1 MNYIFSSQ
9 NPRVP
14 ATLRPTIRGVAGTG
28 TTALLLAS
36 AVFFLGCEG
45 GGIDTKTGTGGTGD
59 APFPTAV
66 SASGPVTSFGT
77 LGVAGNSLDESKATT
92 QINTTT
98 NRSAADLRLGMTVDV
113 NGNIPVANSTQGT
126 SSVIVAQSTVQ
137 APVKKIDITNQRIIV
152 LGYTIQLDQNTI
164 LDGFTKID
172 ELRANDRI
180 EAFGLPRPTTN
191 EFLATRIALY
201 RNIAITDPV
210 EIVGVATDVGSGT
223 FSLQGLSVISQI
235 VLNVQNTN
243 GSPATPLVSG
253 ARVRVIGQIEPNG
266 TFTPAQIFAAPLPVR
281 ANNTLV
287 ALDGPIQSLVAGA
300 PGQVIVNDVQI
311 DASGLSSSIVNALAP
326 GVRVQLRS
334 RKDTGVPKAFDG
346 RIITATDR
354 VTYQFDGTISDFT
367 SRALFKVRGETVNA
381 STATF
386 IGGTVTDLAAG
397 KKVRIKAV
405 AGAGVLDAM
414 EVTLLTN

>member
-1 MNYIFSSQ
+1 MRKILDKIRTNKLSGS
-9 NPRVP
+9 
-14 ATLRPTIRGVAGTG
+14 APTAKGVAYVVSCT
-28 TTALLLAS
+28 LLLS
-36 AVFFLGCEG
+36 CAVVFLGCEAG
-45 GGIDTKTGTGGTGD
+45 GGESKVGGGGTGD

-98 NRSAADLRLGMTVDV
+98 NRSVTELRLGMTVDV
-113 NGNIPVANSTQGT
+113 IGNIPVANSTQGNT
-126 SSVIVAQSTVQ
+126 SVIVAQSTVQ

-180 EAFGLPRPTTN
+180 EVFGLPRPTSN
-191 EFLATRIALY
+191 EFLATRVALY
-201 RNIAITDPV
+201 RNIATTDPV

-253 ARVRVIGQIEPNG
+253 NRVRLIGQLETNG
-266 TFTPAQIFAAPLPVR
+266 TVTPAQIFAAPLPVR

-287 ALDGPIQSLVAGA
+287 SLDGPIQSLVAGA
-300 PGQVIVNDVQI
+300 PGQVIVNDVQV
-311 DASGLSSSIVNALAP
+311 DASSLSSSLVTALAP

-346 RIITATDR
+346 RIIAATDR
-354 VTYQFDGTISDFT
+354 VIYQFDGTISDFT

-386 IGGTVTDLAAG
+386 ISGTVTDLAAG

-405 AGAGVLDAM
+405 AGAGVLDAT
-414 EVTLLTN
+414 EVTLLAN